1 MHKMQRKHRFMEI
14 SVALIDKL
22 TYVFFHFRKILRLLL

>member
-14 SVALIDKL
+14 SVALIDGL
-22 TYVFFHFRKILRLLL
+22 TLFFCIFRKILRLFL